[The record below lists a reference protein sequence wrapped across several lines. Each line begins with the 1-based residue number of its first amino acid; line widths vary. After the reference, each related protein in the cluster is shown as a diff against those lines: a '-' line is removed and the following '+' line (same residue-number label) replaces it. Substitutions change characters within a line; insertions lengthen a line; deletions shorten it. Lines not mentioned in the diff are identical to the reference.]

1 MNYRKN
7 VQKTRKNLPHKEH
20 SPVKRGDI
28 YYADLG
34 ATTGSEQG
42 GERPVLIIQN
52 NVGNLYSPTVIIAA
66 ITSRNKKSSIPTHIE
81 LQEKDYGLT
90 KNSTI
95 LLEQIRTI
103 DRTRL
108 KYKMGHL
115 DEKMMEE
122 VNKTIFISL
131 GIANEPPNQKPQ
143 EITENSPENLINMNE
158 KSKKKTEEI
167 KPKTTGMRKHKGE
180 LPQDNSEIKNESVKK
195 LESAMLKMFR
205 EFNKKQQILRQK
217 ERKNK
222 INMPE
227 K

>member
-7 VQKTRKNLPHKEH
+7 VQKTRKNLPRKDH

-108 KYKMGHL
+108 RYKMGHL

-131 GIANEPPNQKPQ
+131 GIANEPSNQRPQ
-143 EITENSPENLINMNE
+143 ESTENNSENLINANE

-167 KPKTTGMRKHKGE
+167 KPKKTGMRKHKGE
-180 LPQDNSEIKNESVKK
+180 LPLNNSEITKVPMNK
-195 LESAMLKMFR
+195 LESAMLEVIK
-205 EFNKKQQILRQK
+205 EFKKKQQILRRQ
-217 ERKNK
+217 EKNK
-222 INMPE
+222 KNMLNE
-227 K
+227 